1 MDKIFEKYRRQVD
14 EVIEVCHRDGELGY
28 GPSVSGNVAYRT
40 DDDFV
45 IVTPTN
51 VPKRKMRP
59 EYLCAV
65 HLDGTIIYTPEGMKP
80 TGELFMHL
88 HCLRKRPDIKA
99 VMHAHPPISTG
110 LSACRGGREALMLP
124 LIPEAMMQLGPIITV
139 PYANP
144 NMEELGYMIDPYMNK
159 SNAFMLESHGVLVLS
174 PNGVLEVI
182 ESIQLLD
189 SMAES
194 IVAAKTMGDELAYLT
209 YEDLDG
215 IDETIQAL
223 GWRLP
228 GAPGE
233 YKSMKEIFSQEVPK

>member
-1 MDKIFEKYRRQVD
+1 MDRIFDKYKKQVD
-14 EVIEVCHRDGELGY
+14 EIIEVCARDGQLGY
-28 GPSVSGNVAYRT
+28 GPSVSGNVSYRVG
-40 DDDFV
+40 DDFV

-51 VPKRKMRP
+51 VPKRLMRP

-65 HLDGTIIYTPEGMKP
+65 RLNGEIIYTPEGKKP

-110 LSACRGGREALMLP
+110 LSTSKEGKEALMLP
-124 LIPEAMMQLGPIITV
+124 LIPEAMMQLGPVVTV

-159 SNAFMLESHGVLVLS
+159 SNAFMLENHGVLVLS

-182 ESIQLLD
+182 ESIQILE

-194 IVAAKTMGDELAYLT
+194 IVAAQRMGGKLKCLT
-209 YEDLDG
+209 QEDMKG
-215 IDETIQAL
+215 IDEVINQL
-223 GWRLP
+223 GWKLP

-233 YKSMKEIFSQEVPK
+233 YGSISEIFTRR

>member
-1 MDKIFEKYRRQVD
+1 MTANWDT
-14 EVIEVCHRDGELGY
+14 

-45 IVTPTN
+45 IVTPTMCQRE
-51 VPKRKMRP
+51 K
-59 EYLCAV
+59 CAPSICV
-65 HLDGTIIYTPEGMKP
+65 RCIWTARLFIHRRGMKP

-88 HCLRKRPDIKA
+88 HCLRRRPDIKA

-124 LIPEAMMQLGPIITV
+124 LIPEALMQLGPIITV

-182 ESIQLLD
+182 ESIQILE

-194 IVAAKTMGDELAYLT
+194 IVAAKTMGDELACLT
-209 YEDLDG
+209 YEDLEG

-233 YKSMKEIFSQEVPK
+233 YKSIKEIFSQEVPK